1 MADEFD
7 RATEQFVKLCD
18 FDDDRQKDMVLAL
31 LRKEGIPAFARDVGA
46 GSYVRIVTGGSVFGS
61 KVFVPVSCR
70 ARASELL
77 ASVQLQGQPPFAS
90 SELNAAYDTYMR
102 ENPQPAQER
111 PENGGSYRLLIAF
124 VLFFGILIAAGLLW
138 LLFKK

>member
-102 ENPQPAQER
+102 ENPQPAQEG
-111 PENGGSYRLLIAF
+111 PENSGSYRLLIAF